1 MRIQRILVGAALLVL
16 CAAVA
21 YADVRISSVITEEVI
36 ETGNAEIA
44 GDVQLTV
51 KEQAS
56 VGDPTSGMDTITIS
70 YGGLPITTDQ
80 ISSTGTWACTI
91 QDIDYEA
98 GIVTLSCPAGAAPE
112 TSYFRLMGVRVQI
125 TGFSGDSVFAELGT
139 LYNAIWAGMDNTKI
153 IRSIG
158 PGLVPSTKPTKAV
171 YMANGDAITATGK
184 WKVTEGFA
192 SAWKTEVQAIPGNT
206 NGVEITLRLTG
217 LEEDVEIEVGVGS
230 GTSGSLGVVLDPA
243 DGILT
248 ADDNE
253 LVISFSAT
261 DLEEIETLE
270 LTFVLEDYPDTL
282 SIRDYKACVTLS
294 PNQDGLDGDEPFV
307 WGDDAVYPKFE
318 ESCLPADGIAV
329 FTIMTNTTTLL
340 IPYVTSELGYDTG
353 LAIANTTMDPWA
365 TSVGGASEQNG
376 AITIT
381 FYPND
386 GGAAVV
392 YASSTDSLKGKGMTS
407 AGVLKAGSTW
417 TVLASELLKAKG
429 RTAAFAGYAI
439 VVTDFT
445 NAHGASYVSNFEGF
459 TSGTPVLVVPNPLVV
474 KREVTDGENLNN

>member
-1 MRIQRILVGAALLVL
+1 ML

-36 ETGNAEIA
+36 ETGNAEVA

-56 VGDPTSGMDTITIS
+56 VGDPVSGMDTITIK

-80 ISSTGTWACTI
+80 IIADPASTWACTI
-91 QDIDYEA
+91 KDVDYEA

-125 TGFSGDSVFAELGT
+125 TGFTGDAVFAELGT

-171 YMANGDAITATGK
+171 YMSNGTSVVATGK
-184 WKVTEGFA
+184 WKITEGFA
-192 SAWKTEVQAIPGNT
+192 SAWKTLAQAVPGNT
-206 NGVEITLRLTG
+206 NGVEITLKLTG
-217 LEEDVEIEVGVGS
+217 LEEDVEIEVGVGT
-230 GTSGSLGVVLDPA
+230 GTSGSLTPVLDPA

-261 DLEEIETLE
+261 DLEEVETLE
-270 LTFVLEDYPDTL
+270 LTFDLNDGPDKMAVG
-282 SIRDYKACVTLS
+282 DYKACVTLS
-294 PNQDGLDGDEPFV
+294 PNQDGLDGDEPFE
-307 WGDDAVYPKFE
+307 WGEDAVYPKFE
-318 ESCLPADGIAV
+318 ESCVPADGIAV
-329 FTIMTNTTTLL
+329 FTIMANTTTLL
-340 IPYVTSELGYDTG
+340 VPYVTNELGYDTG
-353 LAIANTTMDPWA
+353 LAIANTTMDPWD
-365 TSVGGASEQNG
+365 TKVGGATEQNG
-376 AITIT
+376 AITVT

-386 GGAAVV
+386 GGAAIV
-392 YASSTDSLKGKGMTS
+392 YKSSTDSLKGKGMTS
-407 AGVLKAGSTW
+407 AGLLNAGSTW

-445 NAHGASYVSNFEGF
+445 NAHGGSYVSNFDGF
-459 TSGTPVLVVPNPLVV
+459 TSGSPVLVLPNPLVV
-474 KREVTDGENLNN
+474 KREVSDGENLNN